1 MLYKTDGG
9 YYHYFILAVTKRCAS
24 ISPDSQCRHCEMC
37 LGWHWYWYF
46 ASSSSL
52 LGISVYWIFTVYTVF
67 RERRESL
74 GPHPS
79 VPPSCRRG
87 QQLQSRH
94 AWVGRLHHPSGD
106 HIWLIWQNH
115 FYPKW
120 MHTIYLSICN
130 FKDGEYIRVNWMAIP
145 FAMMPLA
152 SAAPILSHKWMER
165 CKEEMYQTAAVQARA
180 D

>member
-1 MLYKTDGG
+1 MPASVQTASAGIVRCVWADIGIGILLAPPRSSVFLFTG
-9 YYHYFILAVTKRCAS
+9 Y
-24 ISPDSQCRHCEMC
+24 
-37 LGWHWYWYF
+37 
-46 ASSSSL
+46 L
-52 LGISVYWIFTVYTVF
+52 LFTVF

-79 VPPSCRRG
+79 VPPSSGRG

-130 FKDGEYIRVNWMAIP
+130 FKDGEYIRVN
-145 FAMMPLA
+145 
-152 SAAPILSHKWMER
+152 
-165 CKEEMYQTAAVQARA
+165 
-180 D
+180 